1 VETVS
6 KDLHAQFVTASQAGT
21 GPDLVIGAHDWIG
34 NLVQNGAIDPIPMT
48 DATKKLFQTRAIQ
61 AVTFNSQI
69 YGVPFALENIALYR
83 NTDLARPRPDRTGDL
98 RRIAGQRNPTAIPGQ
113 AQ

>member
-6 KDLHAQFVTASQAGT
+6 KDLQAQFVTASQAGT

-48 DATKKLFQTRAIQ
+48 DATKKLFQTPAIQ

-69 YGVPFALENIALYR
+69 YGFPFAR
-83 NTDLARPRPDRTGDL
+83 KTSRC
-98 RRIAGQRNPTAIPGQ
+98 TAIPTSPRPHP
-113 AQ
+113 AT